1 MSSGAGRDIWYSW
14 GMTDERRAVA
24 AVPGEC
30 ERSRSPI
37 GGDVT
42 YLVRGPQT
50 DGALTALDVVVPPGA
65 GPPLHVHG
73 RETECLYVVSG
84 VLRFKLGG
92 EIRRAPAG
100 SFVFV
105 PSGVAHC
112 FQNIGDEAAR
122 MLVTFA
128 PSGMEGFFEELAQL
142 DTLSPAAFR
151 AAAGGYGMSVVGP
164 PLAQSDPL

>member
-1 MSSGAGRDIWYSW
+1 
-14 GMTDERRAVA
+14 MTDERRAVA

-42 YLVRGPQT
+42 YLVRGKET
-50 DGALTALDVVVPPGA
+50 DGALTALDVVVPPGQ

-112 FQNIGDEAAR
+112 FQNVGDEPAR
-122 MLVTFA
+122 MMVTFT
-128 PSGMEGFFEELAQL
+128 PSGMEGFFEQLAQL
-142 DTLSPAAFR
+142 DAVDPAAFGD
-151 AAAGGYGMSVVGP
+151 AAGGYGMTVVGP